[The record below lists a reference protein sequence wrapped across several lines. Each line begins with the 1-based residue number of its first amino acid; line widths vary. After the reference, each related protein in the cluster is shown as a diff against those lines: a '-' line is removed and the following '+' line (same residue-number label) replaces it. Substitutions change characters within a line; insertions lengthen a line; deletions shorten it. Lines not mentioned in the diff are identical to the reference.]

1 MWQKWGLKP
10 RRLEKGH
17 QTQANIVSLHSWCD
31 VALKL
36 SSFSQRPN
44 KIHTKV
50 TLLYNGGQTVFSDPL
65 WPTKS
70 SSSVTDPNVKI
81 LDNLHPASWNYLWRD
96 AWRLFAHFRA
106 PAPRLHWWQQ
116 CQQSATWKR
125 LWVRLNITS
134 VWWQSTYCAANFP
147 CKQCHRFGQCLLAHD
162 TGGISGHLCLG
173 LIYLLWD
180 VLPGPFSATRVVL
193 PLQPC
198 NVRHHVADGYIGGP
212 SSHLCCLWNSG
223 QTMLPPWTVSRHRR
237 LAGVS
242 TDCGRD
248 VVFPKSRRY

>member
-1 MWQKWGLKP
+1 M
-10 RRLEKGH
+10 
-17 QTQANIVSLHSWCD
+17 
-31 VALKL
+31 
-36 SSFSQRPN
+36 
-44 KIHTKV
+44 
-50 TLLYNGGQTVFSDPL
+50 GQTVFSDPL

-70 SSSVTDPNVKI
+70 SSSETDLNVKI
-81 LDNLHPASWNYLWRD
+81 LENFNPASWNYLWRD